1 MISKIA
7 PIMVMGMAAQSYYN
21 KTKKGKKK
29 MKRKE
34 IGNMTKQEAQRA
46 GISPSKYREAMRK
59 ASRKKKKSSLKGDI
73 ENMSQEDVKR
83 AGIDPQEV
91 RNARRKKA
99 IQKAI
104 LKKRKKKGMSNSA
117 NTGDGT
123 SAAQGKYGK

>member
-7 PIMVMGMAAQSYYN
+7 PLMVLGMAAQSYYN
-21 KTKKGKKK
+21 KTKKGKKE
-29 MKRKE
+29 M
-34 IGNMTKQEAQRA
+34 
-46 GISPSKYREAMRK
+46 
-59 ASRKKKKSSLKGDI
+59 KGDL
-73 ENMSQEDVKR
+73 NKDGKMSGYEKKR
-83 AGIDPQEV
+83 S
-91 RNARRKKA
+91 KA